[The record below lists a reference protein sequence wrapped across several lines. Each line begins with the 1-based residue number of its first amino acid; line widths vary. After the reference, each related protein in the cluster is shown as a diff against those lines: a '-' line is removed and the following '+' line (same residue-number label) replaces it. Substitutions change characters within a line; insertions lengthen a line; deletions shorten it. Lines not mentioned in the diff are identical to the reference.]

1 MRLISCTM
9 KITGKKIVSLTD
21 EERAVLH
28 QAIQVLDALSEAL
41 GNDEFYDF
49 EEIGELLYYIRT
61 TDKFEMDFEQ

>member
-1 MRLISCTM
+1 M

-28 QAIQVLDALSEAL
+28 QAMQVLDALSEAL

>member
-1 MRLISCTM
+1 MTIS
-9 KITGKKIVSLTD
+9 GKKIVKLSD

>member
-1 MRLISCTM
+1 MLIS
-9 KITGKKIVSLTD
+9 GKKIVRLSD

>member
-1 MRLISCTM
+1 MTIS
-9 KITGKKIVSLTD
+9 GKKIVRLSD